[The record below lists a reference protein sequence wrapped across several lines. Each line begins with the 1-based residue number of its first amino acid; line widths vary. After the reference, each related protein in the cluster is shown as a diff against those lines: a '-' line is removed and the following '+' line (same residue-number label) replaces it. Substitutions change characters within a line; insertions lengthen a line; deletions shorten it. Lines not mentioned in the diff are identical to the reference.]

1 MEMINAI
8 GRRKT
13 AVARV
18 YLMKGEGKITVNG
31 KDYREYFPQMHVQHN
46 VTDPFAV
53 VGVETIYDLKVNVR
67 GGGFK
72 GQAEAVRMG
81 LSRALVKLNEEFKKP
96 LKDKKF
102 LTRDSRAVERKNT
115 VVQKRANASSSPN
128 AKPPGS
134 THFHNLKF
142 AFDNAKAYL

>member
-1 MEMINAI
+1 MEMINAV

-31 KDYREYFPQMHVQHN
+31 KDYREYFPHQHVQHN
-46 VTDPFAV
+46 VTDPFST
-53 VGVETIYDLKVNVR
+53 VGVESIYDVKVNVR

-72 GQAEAVRMG
+72 GQSEAVRMG
-81 LSRALVKLNEEFKKP
+81 LSRALVKLNEEFRKP

-102 LTRDSRAVERKNT
+102 LTRDSRAVERKKFGRPKAR
-115 VVQKRANASSSPN
+115 KRFQFS
-128 AKPPGS
+128 KR
-134 THFHNLKF
+134 
-142 AFDNAKAYL
+142 

>member
-18 YLMKGEGKITVNG
+18 YLMQGEGKITVNG
-31 KDYREYFPQMHVQHN
+31 KDYREYFPQVHVQHN

-53 VGVETIYDLKVNVR
+53 VGVDNIYDLKVNVR

-102 LTRDSRAVERKNT
+102 LTRDSRAVERKKYGKPKAR
-115 VVQKRANASSSPN
+115 KRFQFS
-128 AKPPGS
+128 KR
-134 THFHNLKF
+134 
-142 AFDNAKAYL
+142 